1 MHTRRLARHFHTY
14 SVTLKTFNET
24 PGLKN
29 EMIITQTD
37 THKGVKFIDAME
49 HKKYAIFAIMYHPE
63 YQIVGMFPEHGVT
76 TDEIAFLNS
85 LKLNRIARKNK
96 NRI

>member
-1 MHTRRLARHFHTY
+1 
-14 SVTLKTFNET
+14 
-24 PGLKN
+24 
-29 EMIITQTD
+29 
-37 THKGVKFIDAME
+37 ME

-63 YQIVGMFPEHGVT
+63 YQLIGIHPESGAT